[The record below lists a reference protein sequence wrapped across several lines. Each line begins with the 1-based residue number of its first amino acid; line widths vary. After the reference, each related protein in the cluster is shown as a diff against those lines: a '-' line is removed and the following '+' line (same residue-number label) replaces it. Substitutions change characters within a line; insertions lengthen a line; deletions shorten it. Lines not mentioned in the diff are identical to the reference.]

1 MKGFFQKVK
10 YAILCVLICASLS
23 GCTIGGYHVADV
35 YTDENSEQ
43 RFMGFGETGP
53 SGGEESIKSENS
65 PDEIDDVQENENLTD
80 EINDIQEN
88 NYNPEGIVGTEL
100 KRGWTSS
107 DNSIL
112 KGKDVSVKEDSTLF
126 SINLGQEKEVVIHYD
141 IVLDEGEYQ
150 LVYISPDGTE
160 QILQDGKI
168 IQSEEK
174 ILFTQGQN
182 EISILSNN
190 AVFKEIDI
198 SIIGIQ
204 VSVLQHQTK
213 IVCK

>member
-1 MKGFFQKVK
+1 MKRIFSKIK
-10 YAILCVLICASLS
+10 YATLWGLICISLS

-35 YTDENSEQ
+35 YTDESGEQ
-43 RFMGFGETGP
+43 RFMGVGKTGP
-53 SGGEESIKSENS
+53 SGEESIKSENS
-65 PDEIDDVQENENLTD
+65 PDEMDDVQENENLTD
-80 EINDIQEN
+80 EMNDTQEN
-88 NYNPEGIVGTEL
+88 NYNPEDIVGTEL

-112 KGKDVSVKEDSTLF
+112 KGKDVSVKEDSALF
-126 SINLGQEKEVVIHYD
+126 SINLGQEKEVVIDYD
-141 IVLDEGEYQ
+141 IVLDKGEYQ
-150 LVYISPDGTE
+150 LVYIRPDGTE

-168 IQSEEK
+168 IHSEEK
-174 ILFTQGQN
+174 ILFAQGQN

-204 VSVLQHQTK
+204 VSDF
-213 IVCK
+213 